1 MLAELNDRQTFF
13 LIALAIV
20 GVILIA
26 KWIIEALNARGERF
40 TERFNTYKGI
50 DPYESEGALITP
62 AADTMPDMGIRRSP
76 NIDGLGS
83 AIVRDTP
90 AFGGNNPVRPR
101 PIKDNPQA

>member
-13 LIALAIV
+13 LIVLAIV

-40 TERFNTYKGI
+40 TKRFNTYKGI
-50 DPYESEGALITP
+50 DPYESEDATP
-62 AADTMPDMGIRRSP
+62 AADTLPDMGIHRHP